1 MTRYLAIR
9 VSLALGV
16 LWAAYTV
23 AFVVLYLIPGDPVSA
38 MAAGGMDSGTVS
50 EERLWE
56 LREEYGFNDPFIV
69 QYFNHLIAAATGD
82 LGNSVQTGQPVTTA
96 IGQVVG
102 STVQLASLAL
112 LISVVGGAGIALLAT
127 YTRAAWL
134 QNFLLSLPP
143 IAISLPTFWVGLL
156 LIQLFSFRL
165 GIFPAMGDD
174 GLLALILP
182 AVTLSLPIGSMIAQV
197 LARSVQE
204 AMLEPYVVTA
214 RAKGITRATV
224 HFGHVL
230 RNAALPALTVVGLVA
245 GNLLAGSVVV
255 ETVFAR
261 PGIGQLTVTAV
272 TLQDLPVVL
281 GVVTLGAVVFVTAN
295 LLVDLVLPLVD
306 PRVSI
311 GHSYA

>member
-1 MTRYLAIR
+1 
-9 VSLALGV
+9 SLALGV

-23 AFVVLYLIPGDPVSA
+23 AFVVLYLIPGAPVSA

-69 QYFNHLIAAATGD
+69 QYFNHLMAAATGD

-214 RAKGITRATV
+214 RAKGITRAPV

-230 RNAALPALTVVGLVA
+230 RNAALTALTVVGLVA
-245 GNLLAGSVVV
+245 
-255 ETVFAR
+255 
-261 PGIGQLTVTAV
+261 
-272 TLQDLPVVL
+272 
-281 GVVTLGAVVFVTAN
+281 
-295 LLVDLVLPLVD
+295 
-306 PRVSI
+306 
-311 GHSYA
+311 

>member
-1 MTRYLAIR
+1 
-9 VSLALGV
+9 
-16 LWAAYTV
+16 
-23 AFVVLYLIPGDPVSA
+23 
-38 MAAGGMDSGTVS
+38 
-50 EERLWE
+50 
-56 LREEYGFNDPFIV
+56 
-69 QYFNHLIAAATGD
+69 
-82 LGNSVQTGQPVTTA
+82 
-96 IGQVVG
+96 
-102 STVQLASLAL
+102 
-112 LISVVGGAGIALLAT
+112 
-127 YTRAAWL
+127 
-134 QNFLLSLPP
+134 
-143 IAISLPTFWVGLL
+143 
-156 LIQLFSFRL
+156 
-165 GIFPAMGDD
+165 
-174 GLLALILP
+174 
-182 AVTLSLPIGSMIAQV
+182 
-197 LARSVQE
+197 RSVQE

>member
-69 QYFNHLIAAATGD
+69 QYFNHLMAAATGD

>member
-69 QYFNHLIAAATGD
+69 QYFNHLMAAATGD

-174 GLLALILP
+174 GFLALILP

-281 GVVTLGAVVFVTAN
+281 GVVVFVTAN

>member
-69 QYFNHLIAAATGD
+69 QYFNHLMAAATGD

-174 GLLALILP
+174 GFLALILP